1 MFGLITLPYEVL
13 SNIIENI
20 SFDDVFHLAQTC
32 KHFKY
37 LLTEES
43 ISKSIVQVSKLSVWG
58 HARGVMVQSDMR
70 LAAADTVHRQKF
82 LIPMKPWPQ

>member
-1 MFGLITLPYEVL
+1 MFCLISLPYEVL

-20 SFDDVFHLAQTC
+20 SFDDVFNLARTC

-43 ISKSIVQVSKLSVWG
+43 ISKSIIQVSKPCVWVMCLHDAVRFSVF
-58 HARGVMVQSDMR
+58 SC
-70 LAAADTVHRQKF
+70 
-82 LIPMKPWPQ
+82 

>member
-13 SNIIENI
+13 SNVIENI
-20 SFDDVFHLAQTC
+20 SFDDVFNLARTC

-43 ISKSIVQVSKLSVWG
+43 ISKAIVQVSQLSVWG
-58 HARGVMVQSDMR
+58 HAASRCSQIFGLQLLTLYIDKSA
-70 LAAADTVHRQKF
+70 LFQ
-82 LIPMKPWPQ
+82 

>member
-20 SFDDVFHLAQTC
+20 SFDDVFHLARTC

-43 ISKSIVQVSKLSVWG
+43 ISKSIVQVGKLSVWG
-58 HARGVMVQSDMR
+58 HAASRCSQISGLQLLTPYIDKSS
-70 LAAADTVHRQKF
+70 LFQ
-82 LIPMKPWPQ
+82 